1 MTVHESW
8 KCVKINCIL
17 KRKRLLFLP
26 PMPGIQSLFGFLPCH
41 ASGAIGLRGG
51 LRHSGYGY
59 KLFGLMHRVIRVIW
73 FFFSL
78 NIIGF

>member
-1 MTVHESW
+1 
-8 KCVKINCIL
+8 
-17 KRKRLLFLP
+17 
-26 PMPGIQSLFGFLPCH
+26 MPGIQSLFGFLPCH